1 MPFNIIRAD
10 ITKVKADAIVN
21 TANPQVAV
29 GAGVDQAIYE
39 AAGAKALLAERAK
52 IGPMKPGQAAATPAF
67 ALDAKYIIHTVGPAW
82 RGGGYGECEAVA
94 SCYRESLKLA
104 DELGCESVAFP
115 LISTGTYGFPKDE
128 ALRIAISEISA
139 FLFGHEMDVT
149 MVVYGKEAFV
159 ISSKAFA
166 NIQTFIEDK
175 DVKEPLRGASGRHE
189 RRRLLNSFR
198 EWRREK
204 QIRDLE
210 EELGRFPSEES
221 IDNTMQF
228 DEELGLDYDET
239 SQLDYDLESL
249 RDIEEGRWLDEE
261 EELRSAPFVA
271 PRAASVDEEE
281 MASYSM
287 SEGAL
292 EEAMPDEPEPY
303 PSYSM
308 SDAGMPD
315 EPITGAGAPS
325 QQMELEER
333 KQLEKLLRHE
343 HQMRLEKQIQLEE
356 QKQLEKQMPLE
367 KKGRPGF
374 APSIGVRK
382 DKRDENLKD
391 VLGRKGE
398 SFQHMLFR
406 IIDRKGLTDPEV
418 YKRANLDRKHFSKIR
433 SNENY
438 TPKKKTALALA
449 VALELNMDE
458 TVDLLRRAGLALS
471 PNSEFDLIVGYCIEH
486 RIYNIMDINT
496 YLFKYD
502 QELLGA

>member
-52 IGPMKPGQAAATPAF
+52 IGPMRPGQAAATPAF

-82 RGGGYGECEAVA
+82 RGGGYGEREAVA

-104 DELGCESVAFP
+104 DKLGCESVAFP

-204 QIRDLE
+204 QIQGLE
-210 EELGRFPSEES
+210 EEIG
-221 IDNTMQF
+221 
-228 DEELGLDYDET
+228 
-239 SQLDYDLESL
+239 
-249 RDIEEGRWLDEE
+249 
-261 EELRSAPFVA
+261 SAPFVA
-271 PRAASVDEEE
+271 PRAASIDEDLIESPSLPEE
-281 MASYSM
+281 LMLDEM
-287 SEGAL
+287 ML
-292 EEAMPDEPEPY
+292 EEPLPEEVMMEGELPDASPSLSDEALSEETPSDVSHPVSEETMRF

-308 SDAGMPD
+308 PDAAVPE
-315 EPITGAGAPS
+315 EPLRSGGAGAPS
-325 QQMELEER
+325 QQMPS
-333 KQLEKLLRHE
+333 Q
-343 HQMRLEKQIQLEE
+343 QMPLKD
-356 QKQLEKQMPLE
+356 QMPLE
-367 KKGRPGF
+367 KSKGRPGF
-374 APSIGVRK
+374 APSFGVRK

-406 IIDRKGLTDPEV
+406 IIDRKGLTDPQV
-418 YKRANLDRKHFSKIR
+418 YKKANLDRKLFSKIR
-433 SNENY
+433 NSEDY
-438 TPKKKTALALA
+438 LPKKKTVLALA
-449 VALELNMDE
+449 IALELSMDE
-458 TVDLLRRAGLALS
+458 TIDLLQRAGLALS
-471 PNSEFDLIVGYCIEH
+471 PSNDFDLIVGYCIDH

-496 YLFKYD
+496 YLFAFD
-502 QELLGA
+502 QPLLGA